1 MNCVWGTMIWLIWLQ
16 QRFSKEAT
24 EVIFEAKE
32 ADLECQQETMGLIPI
47 YQASFKTLLGRE
59 ICQS

>member
-1 MNCVWGTMIWLIWLQ
+1 MIWLIWLQ

-24 EVIFEAKE
+24 EVNFEAKE
-32 ADLECQQETMGLIPI
+32 ADLGCQQETMDLIPI
-47 YQASFKTLLGRE
+47 DQASLKILLEIE

>member
-1 MNCVWGTMIWLIWLQ
+1 MIWLIWLQ

-24 EVIFEAKE
+24 EANFEAKE
-32 ADLECQQETMGLIPI
+32 ADLECQQETMDLIPI
-47 YQASFKTLLGRE
+47 DQASLKILLGIE

>member
-1 MNCVWGTMIWLIWLQ
+1 MIWLIWLQ

-24 EVIFEAKE
+24 EVNFEGK
-32 ADLECQQETMGLIPI
+32 DLVDLGCQQETMDLIPI
-47 YQASFKTLLGRE
+47 DQASLKILLGIE

>member
-1 MNCVWGTMIWLIWLQ
+1 MIWLIWFQ

-24 EVIFEAKE
+24 EVTFEAKE
-32 ADLECQQETMGLIPI
+32 ADLECQQETMDLIPI
-47 YQASFKTLLGRE
+47 YRTSLKTLLGRE

>member
-1 MNCVWGTMIWLIWLQ
+1 MIWLIWLQ

-24 EVIFEAKE
+24 EAKFFEAKE
-32 ADLECQQETMGLIPI
+32 ADLECQQETMDLIPI
-47 YQASFKTLLGRE
+47 DQASLKILLGIE